1 MRWTNSTAGM
11 RRAILAATQMNPE
24 NLEAAST
31 ILLVLY
37 YLERCAD
44 HAVNVAERVVFVET
58 GVLRQ
63 LAVSHRGEYIP
74 EENNTEITGR

>member
-1 MRWTNSTAGM
+1 M
-11 RRAILAATQMNPE
+11 
-24 NLEAAST
+24 
-31 ILLVLY
+31 LLVIY

-63 LAVSHRGEYIP
+63 LALSHRGEYVP
-74 EENNTEITGR
+74 EENNNDEITER